1 MKAVFSGFKLAKNF
15 REKGLLPPEI
25 LGRSL
30 LILERRESVI
40 TLITLDGVNGLSI
53 QRYVYRKITF

>member
-1 MKAVFSGFKLAKNF
+1 MVLTTLSGFKLAENF
-15 REKGLLPPEI
+15 REKSPEI

-30 LILERRESVI
+30 LILERSESVI

-53 QRYVYRKITF
+53 LRYVYRKNTF